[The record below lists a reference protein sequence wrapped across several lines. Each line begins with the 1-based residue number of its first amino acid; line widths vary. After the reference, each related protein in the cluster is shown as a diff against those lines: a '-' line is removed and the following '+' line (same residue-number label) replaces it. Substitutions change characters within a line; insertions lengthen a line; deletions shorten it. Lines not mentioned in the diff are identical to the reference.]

1 MAGRWTARHVAA
13 LGLLGWYLLM
23 PPKND
28 PEAPLGQWEVIGV
41 TYDSRSQCESLRTD
55 AIQGWLILQ
64 DDLHPSAAELN
75 GYVRASRC
83 VSADDPRLKG
93 N

>member
-1 MAGRWTARHVAA
+1 MNLRHAA
-13 LGLLGWYLLM
+13 TLVLVGWYLLM
-23 PPKND
+23 PPKNN
-28 PEAPLGQWEVIGV
+28 PEAPLGQWEVISIM
-41 TYDSRSQCESLRTD
+41 YESRSECESLRTN

-75 GYVRASRC
+75 SYVHASRC